1 MSARDLVKIKSVA
14 PRSGVLAMMVVTA
27 WRFVGPT
34 AAAAPR
40 SSLPALKAQLA
51 QTARH
56 MPRAELESDYV
67 FQHLIDHLIA
77 PIHSRAQLSA
87 YLKRTAHTN
96 SPLDA
101 LPPGARQRFLASL
114 NFRNG
119 GLEFLP
125 FSDLLRLNAVEI
137 YRILALFGA
146 QADTRTIAGSDL
158 RRLDASS
165 ADAARSAHS
174 VCTSKWR
181 PALKRALQVDGD
193 WSRGP
198 LRRRELLVAT
208 YESLLAPA
216 QKPSDLERLP
226 GSDLADLFE
235 VTWEASNAAN
245 ALRANQDFTGDL
257 TLDVRALESRHL
269 ASNAEYRAYYDTL
282 VASRHF
288 GAAHQFY
295 TEHPDLGLPRIPAL
309 SPRKATATYRPG
321 NPIVLSPHSGGRFV
335 SAHQINLRRASQVI
349 ILVSPACHF
358 SNRFLW
364 SAERHPRLLAA
375 LRKYSVWVTPP
386 DGILDARTLSSWNR
400 THPLEPINIIDKLR
414 EWPMITIAAVPTFYF
429 LRHGTLVATL
439 YGWPETGRFRQLRT
453 DLDKIGLWPPARR

>member
-235 VTWEASNAAN
+235 VTWDASNAAD
-245 ALRANQDFTGDL
+245 ALHSSRDFTGDL
-257 TLDVRALESRHL
+257 TLDLRALARRRL
-269 ASNAEYRAYYDTL
+269 ASNAE
-282 VASRHF
+282 
-288 GAAHQFY
+288 
-295 TEHPDLGLPRIPAL
+295 
-309 SPRKATATYRPG
+309 
-321 NPIVLSPHSGGRFV
+321 
-335 SAHQINLRRASQVI
+335 
-349 ILVSPACHF
+349 
-358 SNRFLW
+358 
-364 SAERHPRLLAA
+364 
-375 LRKYSVWVTPP
+375 
-386 DGILDARTLSSWNR
+386 
-400 THPLEPINIIDKLR
+400 
-414 EWPMITIAAVPTFYF
+414 
-429 LRHGTLVATL
+429 
-439 YGWPETGRFRQLRT
+439 
-453 DLDKIGLWPPARR
+453 